1 MKVFLTFRAR
11 TELRN
16 IQDYIAKDNVTA
28 ASAVIARIEK
38 VAKALADQPY
48 MGRKLSRGCRRRLT
62 VTPYPYL
69 IYYDV
74 MGDTVRILQVRH
86 AAQFRKAFQEPSRA
100 FMR

>member
-16 IQDYIAKDNVTA
+16 IQDYIAKGNVTA

-69 IYYDV
+69 IYYEV
-74 MGDTVRILQVRH
+74 VGDTVRILSIRH
-86 AAQFRKAFQEPSRA
+86 AARYRAAFQESARA
-100 FMR
+100 FGR